1 MLTPISNFHLGVFS
15 ASADVG
21 AVTSAFARG
30 GWVVSETAS
39 LDDCARTTG
48 DNGEAS
54 PRRWW
59 GFAERLHRA
68 GQIGE
73 GFTGR

>member
-1 MLTPISNFHLGVFS
+1 MLTPTSNFHLGVFS

-30 GWVVSETAS
+30 GWVVSEPAS

-48 DNGEAS
+48 DTVSNARPTTRVTARLREAHTS
-54 PRRWW
+54 
-59 GFAERLHRA
+59 AE
-68 GQIGE
+68 
-73 GFTGR
+73 